1 MKVKLRNPNRVIELP
16 GPMRVSV
23 LLKKLDIVP
32 ETVLVIQ
39 DGALLPDDVL
49 LDDQADVEIRP
60 VISGGSQAA
69 QSASKCRVCRAPGV
83 IKLRR
88 HNAHFCKQHFLRFC
102 RDQTA
107 KAIAEH
113 DMAAPD
119 DKLLIAVSGG
129 KDSLAL
135 WDILLDL
142 GYRVDGLYVGLGID
156 QYSDHSQSHAEAFAA
171 SRRQHLKIMQLT
183 ADYDFDVPSAARQT
197 GRPPCSACGLSKR
210 HIFDEAAIRGGYD
223 VLATG
228 HNLDDE
234 ASVLMG
240 NVLRWQSQYLARQH
254 PVLPARGGFPK
265 KIKPLVRLTERETA
279 AYCVLSGIEYI
290 VEECPMA
297 AGNRHLAYK
306 EMLNLAEERSPGTKH
321 DFYHGFLRHSES
333 LFSAGGD
340 TQQDLVQCAGCG
352 APSSAEVCAFCR
364 LLERLGKS
372 ELSERDA
379 AQPGAGLP
387 GAAHV

>member
-1 MKVKLRNPNRVIELP
+1 MKVKLRNPNRVMELP

-23 LLKKLDIVP
+23 LLKKLDIAP

-49 LDDQADVEIRP
+49 LDDQSDVEIRP
-60 VISGGSQAA
+60 VISGGSGAAVQSA
-69 QSASKCRVCRAPGV
+69 QSSSKCRVCRAPAV

-88 HNAHFCKQHFLRFC
+88 HNAHFCKQHFLRLC
-102 RDQTA
+102 REQTA
-107 KAIAEH
+107 KAISEH
-113 DMAAPD
+113 DMADPGD
-119 DKLLIAVSGG
+119 RLLIAVSGG

-135 WDILLDL
+135 WDILVDL
-142 GYRVDGLYVGLGID
+142 GYQVDGLYIGLGIGE
-156 QYSDHSQSHAEAFAA
+156 YSDHSKSYAEAYAT
-171 SRRQHLKIMQLT
+171 SHGQHLEVVELS
-183 ADYDFDVPSAARQT
+183 ADYDFDVPSAAKQT
-197 GRPPCSACGLSKR
+197 RRPPCSACGLSKR

-223 VLATG
+223 ALVTG

-240 NVLRWQSQYLARQH
+240 NVLRWQGQYLIRQH

-279 AYCVLSGIEYI
+279 AYCVLAGIDYI

-321 DFYHGFLRHSES
+321 DFYHGFLRQSES
-333 LFSAGGD
+333 LFRSED
-340 TQQDLVQCAGCG
+340 DLLDDLGQCAGCG

-372 ELSERDA
+372 EATEA
-379 AQPGAGLP
+379 AR
-387 GAAHV
+387 V